1 EIASFVCALTALSV
15 AANRF
20 VAVGSACGGYIVLP
34 PHATWGLG
42 APLATPWAERELRV
56 NLARVA
62 DAFPDAEA
70 AVDADGGRWGPACR
84 RSTCS
89 TATRSSSAPTTPS
102 ATSRPPTGP
111 RRRRCSS

>member
-1 EIASFVCALTALSV
+1 MIRRKLLRLLESLVPRRAIEGELCLDDHEEIASFVCALTALSV

-42 APLATPWAERELRV
+42 APLGTPWAERELRL

-62 DAFPDAEA
+62 GAFPDAEP
-70 AVDADGGRWGPACR
+70 AVYADGERWSPA
-84 RSTCS
+84 
-89 TATRSSSAPTTPS
+89 
-102 ATSRPPTGP
+102 
-111 RRRRCSS
+111 